1 VDFRL
6 IETCFTFWDTTAAA
20 QDDSATTA
28 TAEEAREAT
37 DWYYQGEGGET
48 FGGFSLT
55 QMVAW

>member
-1 VDFRL
+1 MFYFL
-6 IETCFTFWDTTAAA
+6 GHTAAA

-37 DWYYQGEGGET
+37 DWYYQGEGEET